1 MNKTLILIL
10 LITSWIVGCSTT
22 TYKRPPVNSP
32 ADDATIKLAEAADSI
47 SHSML
52 EVARVE
58 KVILPRRPTNR
69 ITIPSTA
76 NLQTRA
82 SVSWSG
88 PIEELVDQIAKSAQ
102 YRLRVLGKTPSV
114 PILISIQ
121 AEDQSLA
128 EILRNIDYQAGKK
141 ASIQVYPDNQV
152 IELRY
157 AKIYS

>member
-1 MNKTLILIL
+1 MYKRLTLLF
-10 LITSWIVGCSTT
+10 ITLIVGCSTV
-22 TYKRPPVNSP
+22 TYKRPPVNAP

-58 KVILPRRPTNR
+58 KVIQPRRPTNR

-88 PIEELVDQIAKSAQ
+88 PIEELVNQIARSAQ

-114 PILISIQ
+114 PVLVSIQ
-121 AEDQSLA
+121 VEDESLA
-128 EILRNIDYQAGKK
+128 EILRDIDYQAGKK
-141 ASIQVYPDNQV
+141 AAIQVYPDNQV

-157 AKIYS
+157 ARIYS